1 MNAWPPRILIALMLL
16 AIVGL
21 PVVWRPAREQA
32 AANALKL
39 VIVTPHNEQ
48 IRYET
53 AHAFSDWH
61 ERRFGQPV
69 IIDWRTP
76 GGTSDIRRILFSQ
89 YEAALRQSIQTG
101 RPLADIGYDLA
112 FGGGD
117 YEYDKYYRRTGVTVE
132 ATGPGGQ
139 SVKRTI
145 PITQPITFTKEELD
159 VAAVYGDGRIADNTL
174 FDLSQVA
181 DTPAGENPPAHWYGV
196 VLSSFGIVYNRDV
209 LAMRGLP
216 EPREWSDLAAPR
228 YAGWVALGDPRHS
241 GAVRVTYDTI
251 VRRYGY
257 AKGFAT
263 LRRVFANAR
272 YFATS
277 GSLVPVDVS
286 AGDAAAGMCIDFYGR
301 LQAEAVGND
310 RVGYISP
317 VGASFYSCDPIA
329 VLNGVRDRDGDARL
343 TLAKRFIQFQLT
355 REGQAVWCMPP
366 RRSSDAA
373 AADELGPIRYAL
385 RRPPVRRDMYEPATF
400 DRMIDRVNY
409 YAQAVP
415 MPADSPSYMGVVNEM
430 LSAMAMDVHADL
442 KAAWSAINRLEREVQ
457 RHDVA
462 DEVLSP
468 AQQRQ
473 LEADRKRLN
482 DMKALFDAMPFKS
495 RDDLFAA
502 AARWR
507 THPETH
513 HHDRL
518 AWTAFFRD
526 NYAKVVE
533 RGRSE

>member
-1 MNAWPPRILIALMLL
+1 MNPWARRIPILLMLL

-21 PVVWRPAREQA
+21 PVVWQPAREQP

-53 AHAFSDWH
+53 AHAFSAWH
-61 ERRFGQPV
+61 QQRFGRPV

-89 YEAALRQSIQTG
+89 YEAALRQSVQTG
-101 RPLADIGYDLA
+101 QPLADIGYDLV

-117 YEYDKYYRRTGVTVE
+117 YEYDKYYRRTGVTIE
-132 ATGPGGQ
+132 ATNPEGQ

-145 PITQPITFTKEELD
+145 PITQPLTFTKAELD
-159 VAAVYGDGRIADNTL
+159 LDAVYGDGRIAHNTL
-174 FDLSQVA
+174 FDRSQVA
-181 DTPAGENPPAHWYGV
+181 DTPADQNPPAHWYGV

-209 LAMRGLP
+209 LGMLGLL
-216 EPREWSDLAAPR
+216 EPHEWSDLADPR

-241 GAVRVTYDTI
+241 GSVRVTYDTI
-251 VRRYGY
+251 LRRYGY
-257 AKGFAT
+257 EKGFAA

-277 GSLVPVDVS
+277 SSLVPVDVS

-329 VLNGVRDRDGDARL
+329 VLNGVRDREGDARL

-366 RRSSDAA
+366 RSSSDTAG
-373 AADELGPIRYAL
+373 ADALGPIRYAL
-385 RRPPVRRDMYEPATF
+385 RRPPVRRDMYQSATF

-409 YAQAVP
+409 YAEAVP
-415 MPADSPSYMGVVNEM
+415 MPADSPSFMGVVNEM

-442 KAAWSAINRLEREVQ
+442 KAAWSAIHQLERQIMVHE
-457 RHDVA
+457 VA
-462 DEVLSP
+462 DQVLSP

-473 LEADRKRLN
+473 LEADRKRLA

-502 AARWR
+502 AKRWR
-507 THPETH
+507 DNPAARHR
-513 HHDRL
+513 DRL
-518 AWTAFFRD
+518 TWTAFFRG
-526 NYAKVVE
+526 NYVKVAQMA
-533 RGRSE
+533 RR